1 MKCYVA
7 DTLIGI
13 FAFDESGNVLNFID
27 FNGKNQ
33 KIIEFYESLE
43 KGIILEEYNDLI
55 MELKSS
61 GFKEFIFDNKTLQMI
76 TSEKLGVYT
85 ELERLSLEFKNFRFN
100 LETQVKKVGINISR
114 NEIIAK
120 YKEVNAELVK
130 KKVSIAGGKND
141 LVIIQII
148 ETLDIL
154 KKSISLFSSRLKEW
168 YGLHFPELTDKLIED
183 NIILAKFISILG
195 HRKNFTI
202 ENIKNNFFFNEKRIE
217 ILSKQASESMG
228 ADIELTIIQGYA
240 NQILSLNSYRE
251 ELELFLEDLMEK
263 VAPNIKAIVG
273 DLIGAKLIAKAGGLK
288 KLAYMPA
295 SRIQLLGAEKA
306 LYRFLKTGEK
316 RPKHG
321 LIFQWNQIRGSKPF
335 HRGKIARLIAGKV
348 GLASKIDH
356 FSGKFIG
363 DSLSSEI
370 ESKIRKIELK
380 YPNPKPL
387 VKTQPTKK
395 KNQERVK
402 KKEEVGDRIQNE
414 QT

>member
-395 KNQERVK
+395 KKIRKESK
-402 KKEEVGDRIQNE
+402 KKKK
-414 QT
+414 